1 VIDLH
6 THSTASDG
14 TDPPGEVVALARAAG
29 CSAVALTDHDT
40 LDHVG
45 AARDAGAELGLRV
58 VSGCELS
65 CEVRGRAPG
74 SMHLLVY
81 FVDDAP
87 GPLANQLVR
96 LRAARDERNVEI
108 VERLRGLGF
117 DITVDDV
124 RAVAG
129 DATVGRPH
137 IAQVLVD
144 RGDARSIDEAFGRW
158 LAKGRPAYRERLRL
172 EPEEAIERA
181 HASGGATSLAHPRSL
196 GLEGA
201 ELDDFVAGLRAAGLD
216 ALESE
221 YGAYSPDV
229 RTELAELAQ
238 HHGLA
243 RTGGSDYHGTR
254 KPGLAIAVGTGDLR
268 VADELLDRG
277 WVKPRG

>member
-1 VIDLH
+1 MIDLH
-6 THSTASDG
+6 THSNASDG
-14 TDPPGEVVALARAAG
+14 TDPPAEVVALAAAAR

-40 LDHVG
+40 LDHVA
-45 AARDAGAELGLRV
+45 AAREAGAELGLRV
-58 VSGCELS
+58 VPGCELS

-87 GPLANQLVR
+87 GPLADQLAR
-96 LRAARDERNVEI
+96 LRAARDERNVGM
-108 VERLRGLGF
+108 VERLREAGF
-117 DITVDDV
+117 DITVEDV

-144 RGDARSIDEAFGRW
+144 RGDVSSIDEAFRRW

-172 EPEEAIERA
+172 EPEDAIDLA
-181 HASGGATSLAHPRSL
+181 HASGAVSSLAHPRSL
-196 GLEGA
+196 GLDGD
-201 ELDDFVAGLRAAGLD
+201 ELDEFVAGLHATGLD

-221 YGAYSPDV
+221 YGAYTPDV
-229 RTELAELAQ
+229 RSELSELAAR
-238 HHGLA
+238 HGLA

-254 KPGLAIAVGTGDLR
+254 KPGLAVGVATGDLS
-268 VADELLDRG
+268 VDGELLDRLEARR
-277 WVKPRG
+277 P